1 MGRYL
6 LAWIPMV
13 FIAVANGA
21 LRVLTFGKVLPDL
34 RAHQLSTAIGIV
46 ILGLYIWAVIRRWP
60 PSSAEQ
66 ARRIGVVWVLL
77 TVAFEFVFG
86 RVVMGNSW
94 SRLLQD
100 YNLLQGRV
108 WLVFLAWLATAPY
121 ALDRMRR
128 RA

>member
-1 MGRYL
+1 MGRYV

-21 LRVLTFGKVLPDL
+21 LRVLTFGRVLPEL

-46 ILGLYIWAVIRRWP
+46 ILGLYIWAVIRLWP
-60 PSSAEQ
+60 PSSAKQ
-66 ARRIGVVWVLL
+66 ALRIGCLWVLL
-77 TVAFEFVFG
+77 TIAFEFVFG
-86 RVVMGNSW
+86 RVIMVNSW

-108 WLVFLAWLATAPY
+108 WLVFLAWLALAPY
-121 ALDRMRR
+121 TLYRLRHAG
-128 RA
+128 